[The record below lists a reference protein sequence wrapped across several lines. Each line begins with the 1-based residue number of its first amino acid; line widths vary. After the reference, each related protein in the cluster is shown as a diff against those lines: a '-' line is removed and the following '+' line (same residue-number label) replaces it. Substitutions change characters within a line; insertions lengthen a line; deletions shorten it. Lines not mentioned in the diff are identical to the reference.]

1 MGLYH
6 QYFSVF
12 EKGFIGYCTLG
23 ILVQSCLGSV
33 AAMAI
38 LQNGTNFINMFQLF
52 LVVVSCMA
60 FNGAVLAQQKPKVV
74 FNILIWSLLL
84 SIVVSALNFTL

>member
-1 MGLYH
+1 MNTYNK
-6 QYFSVF
+6 YFDVF
-12 EKGFIGYCTLG
+12 ERGFIGYSTLG
-23 ILVQSCLGSV
+23 VLAQSCMGSI
-33 AAMAI
+33 AAMSI
-38 LQNGTNFINMFQLF
+38 LQNGTSVPNMFQLF

-84 SIVVSALNFTL
+84 SSVIAVANFL